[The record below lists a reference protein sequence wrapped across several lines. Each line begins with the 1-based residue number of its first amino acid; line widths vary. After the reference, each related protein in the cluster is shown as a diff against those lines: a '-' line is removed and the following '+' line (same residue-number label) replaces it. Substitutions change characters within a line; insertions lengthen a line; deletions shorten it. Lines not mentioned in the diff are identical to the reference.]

1 MWSCNNCKTVVYN
14 RGIVIT
20 RYNRKYVKNS
30 GQSEKCSLQSIN
42 CNVQSKK
49 MKFVK

>member
-1 MWSCNNCKTVVYN
+1 MWSCNNRKTVVYN

-20 RYNRKYVKNS
+20 RYNRKYAKNS

-42 CNVQSKK
+42 FDAQSKK
-49 MKFVK
+49 WSL